1 MFTTFDAVAIE
12 LMRDEQYMHF
22 RISTRPIRPMIS
34 VIRGR
39 DTVMTTSS
47 NFEQLAK
54 GDVHNS
60 QLYTKCVK
68 TNNYITLYSIYSVVV
83 LNTAIIMI
91 GKDSTGARF

>member
-1 MFTTFDAVAIE
+1 MNNTCTLEFR
-12 LMRDEQYMHF
+12 LGLLGLYM
-22 RISTRPIRPMIS
+22 PMIS

-39 DTVMTTSS
+39 DTVMKTSS